1 MEPQYALSSVSDV
14 LDKVWWPPVPVRSP
28 AQSEAVPKKATLPLP
43 LQFGQE
49 NFLSESA
56 LEAIQAG
63 RAEVAATLVDLGEAC
78 LWAVVLQAV
87 AWRFPGA

>member
-1 MEPQYALSSVSDV
+1 MEPRCALTSITTV
-14 LDKVWWPPVPVRSP
+14 LDKCWVMIRSALPP
-28 AQSEAVPKKATLPLP
+28 L
-43 LQFGQE
+43 LQFGQD

-78 LWAVVLQAV
+78 H
-87 AWRFPGA
+87 GS